1 VAERSQSPNFNNNK
15 MKQLLENIFIIVVF
29 GIAIKYIV
37 SLFMK
42 QAKGKSGACGSCSS
56 GACSTCPTAQEIT
69 DK

>member
-1 VAERSQSPNFNNNK
+1 
-15 MKQLLENIFIIVVF
+15 MIQLLENIFIIVVF

-42 QAKGKSGACGSCSS
+42 QAKGEAGACSSCSS
-56 GACSTCPTAQEIT
+56 GACSTCPTAQKIT

>member
-1 VAERSQSPNFNNNK
+1 
-15 MKQLLENIFIIVVF
+15 MIQLLENIFIIVLF

-42 QAKGKSGACGSCSS
+42 QAKGQAGACSSCSS
-56 GACSTCPTAQEIT
+56 GACSTCPTSKEIT